1 MSDDPRVY
9 EDWVAVFSTSTDYE
23 ADLVRDRLDAAGL
36 AAVVLTQRDH
46 AFNLN
51 VGDMAAVHVMVR
63 PEDVG
68 AAQEVIN
75 QQPFT
80 DAELTEAALNADPD
94 AEDAYTADEEGMLD
108 SGPDAIRFSAPD
120 DDDPVKK

>member
-1 MSDDPRVY
+1 MADDPNTY
-9 EDWVAVFSTSTDYE
+9 EEWVAVLNTSTDYE
-23 ADLVRDRLDAAGL
+23 ADLVRDRLDAAGV

-46 AFNLN
+46 SFNLN
-51 VGDMAAVHVMVR
+51 VGDLAPVRVMVK

-75 QQPFT
+75 QRPFT
-80 DAELTEAALNADPD
+80 DAELTEAALNADPES
-94 AEDAYTADEEGMLD
+94 EDAHTADEEGMLD

-120 DDDPVKK
+120 DDDPVKR

>member
-1 MSDDPRVY
+1 MDNDPRTY
-9 EDWVAVFSTSTDYE
+9 QDWIAVFNTSTDFE
-23 ADLVRDRLDAAGL
+23 ADLVRDRLDAAGI

-51 VGDMAAVHVMVR
+51 VGDLAPVRVMVK
-63 PEDVG
+63 PEDRD
-68 AAQEVIN
+68 AAREVIE

-80 DAELTEAALNADPD
+80 EEELAEAAMNADPD
-94 AEDAYTADEEGMLD
+94 SEDAHTADEEGMLD

-120 DDDPVKK
+120 DDEPVKR

>member
-1 MSDDPRVY
+1 MADDPRTY
-9 EDWVAVFSTSTDYE
+9 QDWVAVFNTSTDYE
-23 ADLVRDRLDAAGL
+23 ADLLRDRLDAAGI

-51 VGDMAAVHVMVR
+51 VGDLAPVRVMVK

-75 QQPFT
+75 EKPFT
-80 DAELTEAALNADPD
+80 DEELTEAAMNADPD
-94 AEDAYTADEEGMLD
+94 SEDAHTADEEGMLD

-120 DDDPVKK
+120 DDDPVKR

>member
-1 MSDDPRVY
+1 MSDDPRTY
-9 EDWVAVFSTSTDYE
+9 QDWISVFNTSTDYE

-46 AFNLN
+46 SFNLN
-51 VGDMAAVHVMVR
+51 VGDMAAVRVMVR

-68 AAQEVIN
+68 AAQEIIN
-75 QQPFT
+75 AEPFT
-80 DAELTEAALNADPD
+80 DAELTEAALSADPE
-94 AEDAYTADEEGMLD
+94 AEDAYTADEESMLD

-120 DDDPVKK
+120 DDEPVKK

>member
-1 MSDDPRVY
+1 MDNDPRVY
-9 EDWVAVFSTSTDYE
+9 QDWIAVFNTSTDYE

-51 VGDMAAVHVMVR
+51 VGDMAPVRVMVR
-63 PEDVG
+63 PEDLE
-68 AAQEVIN
+68 AARAVIAER
-75 QQPFT
+75 PFS
-80 DAELTEAALNADPD
+80 DEELTEAAMNADPD
-94 AEDAYTADEEGMLD
+94 SEDAYTADEEGMLD

-120 DDDPVKK
+120 DDEPVKK

>member
-1 MSDDPRVY
+1 MSDDPRTY
-9 EDWVAVFSTSTDYE
+9 QDWVSVFNTSTDYE

-46 AFNLN
+46 SFNLN
-51 VGDMAAVHVMVR
+51 VGDMAAVRVMVR

-75 QQPFT
+75 AQPFT
-80 DAELTEAALNADPD
+80 DAELTEAALSADPD

-108 SGPDAIRFSAPD
+108 SGPDALRFSAPD
-120 DDDPVKK
+120 DDEPVKK

>member
-1 MSDDPRVY
+1 MADDPSTY
-9 EDWVAVFSTSTDYE
+9 ASWVAVFNTSTDYE
-23 ADLVRDRLDAAGL
+23 ADLVRDRLDASGI

-46 AFNLN
+46 SFNLN
-51 VGDMAAVHVMVR
+51 VGDLAPVRVMVR

-68 AAQEVIN
+68 AANEVIN
-75 QQPFT
+75 QKPFT
-80 DAELTEAALNADPD
+80 DAELERAALDADPD
-94 AEDAYTADEEGMLD
+94 SEDAHTADEEGMLD

>member
-1 MSDDPRVY
+1 MDNDPRTY
-9 EDWVAVFSTSTDYE
+9 QDWIAVFNTSTDFE
-23 ADLVRDRLDAAGL
+23 ADLVRDRLDAAGI

-51 VGDMAAVHVMVR
+51 VGDLAPVRVMVKPDDR
-63 PEDVG
+63 D
-68 AAQEVIN
+68 AAREVIE

-80 DAELTEAALNADPD
+80 DEELAEAAMNADPD
-94 AEDAYTADEEGMLD
+94 SEDAHTADEEGMLD

-120 DDDPVKK
+120 DDEPVKR

>member
-1 MSDDPRVY
+1 MTDDPHTY
-9 EDWVAVFSTSTDYE
+9 QDWVAVFNTSTDYE
-23 ADLVRDRLDAAGL
+23 ADLLRDRLDAAGI

-51 VGDMAAVHVMVR
+51 VGDLAPVRVMVR

-75 QQPFT
+75 EKPFT
-80 DAELTEAALNADPD
+80 DEELTHAALNADPD
-94 AEDAYTADEEGMLD
+94 SEDAHTADEEGMLD

-120 DDDPVKK
+120 DDDPVKR

>member
-9 EDWVAVFSTSTDYE
+9 QDWVSVFSTSTDYE
-23 ADLVRDRLDAAGL
+23 ADLLRDRLDAAGL

-68 AAQEVIN
+68 AAQEVLN
-75 QQPFT
+75 EKPFT
-80 DAELTEAALNADPD
+80 DAELTEAALNADPNEAD
-94 AEDAYTADEEGMLD
+94 AHTADEEGMLD

-120 DDDPVKK
+120 DDDPVKR